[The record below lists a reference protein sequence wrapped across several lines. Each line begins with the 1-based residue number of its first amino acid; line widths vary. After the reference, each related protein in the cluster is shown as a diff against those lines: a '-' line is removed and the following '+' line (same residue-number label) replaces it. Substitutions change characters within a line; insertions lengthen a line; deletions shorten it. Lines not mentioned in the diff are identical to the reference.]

1 MFFIILRQIW
11 HLREVILKPIHDPN
25 VGLFYSNKSQLS
37 TVPGKQ
43 PPPYRL

>member
-1 MFFIILRQIW
+1 MFFIVLRQK
-11 HLREVILKPIHDPN
+11 HLREVILKLIHDPS

-43 PPPYRL
+43 PPPHRL